1 MTRPPD
7 MGGFEFAVLA
17 SLRAAQ
23 LMRGCTPKIESG
35 HKHTVTAQREVLA
48 GLVTN
53 ENRAPIVPVPVV

>member
-1 MTRPPD
+1 MSLPPN

-23 LMRGCTPKIESG
+23 LIRGCTPKIETD
-35 HKHTVTAQREVLA
+35 HKHTVTAQREILA

-53 ENRAPIVPVPVV
+53 QNRVPVVPVPVV